1 MANKT
6 REAAGLQWFLSRNG
20 PQLMQK
26 GYNQVIL
33 LALLLGGAQC
43 DLYETIFTHATHIQY
58 NKVCSLH
65 VLGSAALSQME
76 RYVQQHVISG
86 KQSYRPSFG
95 TMYPHGVN
103 VRLSA
108 TKPAHAP

>member
-6 REAAGLQWFLSRNG
+6 REAAGLKWFLSRNG

-58 NKVCSLH
+58 NKVCSFTCARLRG
-65 VLGSAALSQME
+65 LEPNGA
-76 RYVQQHVISG
+76 
-86 KQSYRPSFG
+86 
-95 TMYPHGVN
+95 
-103 VRLSA
+103 VRSTA
-108 TKPAHAP
+108 CY